1 MNKNKKKAD
10 VSVIVMI
17 FVVIAVLVL
26 GGFAVAPKIKST
38 IATREAEKLAER
50 MQNGTATVADLADS
64 EGMEFD
70 EYLKKYELSA
80 DDVKEDTNMVDF
92 MEKLTLKNY
101 CTFAGVEYSDEALE
115 EYKAVLEEQEA
126 DEEKADED
134 KKEKVEITADTTD
147 MATKYGFAQY
157 LYAKQQEE
165 MNGPVE
171 VDPEAETEESA
182 DAGAE
187 TEKETETEPE
197 AE

>member
-1 MNKNKKKAD
+1 MNNNKKKAD
-10 VSVIVMI
+10 ISVVVMVLVI
-17 FVVIAVLVL
+17 IAVLVL
-26 GGFAVAPKIKST
+26 GGFAVAPKIKDT
-38 IATREAEKLAER
+38 MAVRQAEQLSER
-50 MQNGTATVADLADS
+50 MQNGTATVEDLANS
-64 EGMEFD
+64 EGMQFD
-70 EYLKKYELSA
+70 EYLAKYELKA
-80 DDVKEDTNMVDF
+80 DDVTKDTNMVDF

-171 VDPEAETEESA
+171 VDPEAETE
-182 DAGAE
+182 
-187 TEKETETEPE
+187 PE